1 MPFESGKRIRGCRS
15 FVVVEFLPEH
25 QGLRKKLEQMRQ
37 PMIHSRSNEW
47 SAAHLHP
54 LKQGL
59 RQLQFMSLRIDA
71 VQP

>member
-1 MPFESGKRIRGCRS
+1 
-15 FVVVEFLPEH
+15 
-25 QGLRKKLEQMRQ
+25 MRQ